1 MVLCNEDCIPCCD
14 FCLYSIHER
23 TYFDGELINGGP
35 VGCIKHPDA
44 EHQEI
49 AENCGHCDD
58 FYCFM
63 AKD

>member
-1 MVLCNEDCIPCCD
+1 MTLCNEDCMPCCD
-14 FCLYSIHER
+14 FCLYSAHESV
-23 TYFDGELINGGP
+23 YFDGKLIDGGP
-35 VGCIKHPDA
+35 IGCIKHPDA

-49 AENCGHCDD
+49 AESCGHCDD